1 MKANKDYYDVS
12 AELDALYGKPGTP
25 EYKEFVKEA
34 WEEYNA
40 QVLHDARKRA
50 KLTQKEL
57 AKRMGVDKSYISK
70 IERGIIVPSVATFY
84 EFIAA
89 IGKTVAIV
97 NPPDIICGDGTVLR
111 RS

>member
-12 AELDALYGKPGTP
+12 ADLEKAFGKPGSKT
-25 EYKEFVKEA
+25 YKKALEEA

-40 QVLHDARKRA
+40 QVLHDARKSA
-50 KLTQKEL
+50 KMTQKEL

-70 IERGIIVPSVATFY
+70 IERGLIVPSVATFY

-97 NPPDIICGDGTVLR
+97 NPPKIIYGNEA
-111 RS
+111 